1 MKKEFK
7 IIHTTY
13 SENSANIIARQYVE
27 HNPSKN
33 VEIAKLHASY
43 MVIATDKIKE
53 CAGA

>member
-1 MKKEFK
+1 MKKEFE

-13 SENSANIIARQYVE
+13 SENSANIIANQYAE
-27 HNPSKN
+27 INPNKN

-43 MVIATDKIKE
+43 MVIATDKIRE